1 MLAELTLEYDYG
13 RTEVRVVPIEEST
26 IYPKKEGIRHASC
39 RPFKYEVPKHN
50 YLCVAIVKFGDR
62 YVIMPSGI
70 ECHPKTTLNDIKEI
84 ESTEQIRVE
93 KELKQP
99 KKEEK
104 KSWKFES
111 ASGGGT
117 YFVTQTPKGLKCN
130 CPGTWRAKDR
140 RCKHIK
146 EVETY

>member
-13 RTEVRVVPIEEST
+13 RTEVRVVPVREAT
-26 IYPKKEGIRHASC
+26 IYPKKEGIKHASC

-50 YLCVAIVKFGDR
+50 YLCLAIVRFKDR
-62 YVIMPSGI
+62 YVIMPSGV
-70 ECHPKTTLNDIKEI
+70 ECHPETTIADIIEI
-84 ESTEQIRVE
+84 ESIEQKQKVE
-93 KELKQP
+93 VKAP
-99 KKEEK
+99 KKEEPK
-104 KSWKFES
+104 KWKFES
-111 ASGGGT
+111 SSGGGT
-117 YFVTQTPKGLKCN
+117 YFVTQTPKGLKCS